1 MLQATTAPDPQKQRD
16 PLAMFLIVS
25 FVLHL
30 LLVLLFPVFQRRS
43 FDDVTQERL
52 TEVELLPESTPPPR
66 TVAKATPPPTP
77 PPVVQEKPKP
87 QEQETPP
94 PPVVQEKPKPQE
106 QEKPPPPQP
115 KAREQLPE
123 QMVSPPEQVNDQVP
137 EKTRL
142 LSDRNSATKKET
154 VAHGFPRPSSK
165 ETTLA
170 KKTLE
175 PPKEPVALAEKAIE
189 KPPLVNKPK
198 QPLPA
203 QRAKITEK
211 AQPLPRPERE
221 RLLAKQEPAPS
232 TPPQAK
238 SIQEESLEGQESQ
251 HPKPPGQLAMR
262 PPETEAPTRPQR
274 TIEKDIERL
283 PESRTGDTAPAKRQI
298 PGAPGATKRAPQL
311 FVPPSELLAQGWIQ
325 EAEQNRE
332 KEKTRQPPSGSD
344 IVAMAPSP
352 APNLFSMP
360 GEIGTPD
367 DLPDIQ
373 QGNLTFLNT
382 KAHRFSPF
390 VRRVALRVFQ
400 HLIILQRKNLNIND
414 VVAARE
420 MSTIEAKL
428 DDKGTLKGLVIQT
441 RSGSYAIDSALLK
454 ACESGAWDENPPPGA
469 HAEDGMIHFVFRS
482 NINAQYD
489 DLGLRAVLTTLQ
501 VGLI

>member
-1 MLQATTAPDPQKQRD
+1 VKTFLRHHLWLARMPRMSQVTTALAPQKRRD
-16 PLAMFLIVS
+16 PLAVFLIVS
-25 FVLHL
+25 FALHVLVVL
-30 LLVLLFPVFQRRS
+30 LLPVVQRRA
-43 FDDVTQERL
+43 FDEAPRELL
-52 TEVELLPESTPPPR
+52 TEVELLPDLAPKPTPPPR
-66 TVAKATPPPTP
+66 TVAKVTPPPPP
-77 PPVVQEKPKP
+77 PPVVEQKP
-87 QEQETPP
+87 QPQVQEPPP
-94 PPVVQEKPKPQE
+94 PPVVQEKPQPQE
-106 QEKPPPPQP
+106 PEKPPPPPEP

-123 QMVSPPEQVNDQVP
+123 QIVSPPEQVNDQVP

-142 LSDRNSATKKET
+142 LSDRDSATQKET
-154 VAHGFPRPSSK
+154 VARGFPRPSSK
-165 ETTLA
+165 EATVT
-170 KKTLE
+170 KSRE
-175 PPKEPVALAEKAIE
+175 RPKEPVALAEKATE
-189 KPPLVNKPK
+189 KPPLVANKSAPSK
-198 QPLPA
+198 PPTR
-203 QRAKITEK
+203 RAKSVEK
-211 AQPLPRPERE
+211 AQA
-221 RLLAKQEPAPS
+221 LAEKEA
-232 TPPQAK
+232 
-238 SIQEESLEGQESQ
+238 GQS
-251 HPKPPGQLAMR
+251 KPPGQLAMK
-262 PPETEAPTRPQR
+262 PPEPEAPPRPQR
-274 TIEKDIERL
+274 TIDKDMERL
-283 PESRTGDTAPAKRQI
+283 PESPTGDTAQSKRQV
-298 PGAPGATKRAPQL
+298 PGASDAAKRAPQL
-311 FVPPSELLAQGWIQ
+311 FVRPEELLSQGWIQ

-360 GEIGTPD
+360 GEAGTPD

-382 KAHRFSPF
+382 KAHRFAPF

-454 ACESGAWDENPPPGA
+454 ACENGAWDENPPSEA
-469 HAEDGMIHFVFRS
+469 HAEDGLIHFVFRS

-489 DLGLRAVLTTLQ
+489 DLGLRSVLTTLQ

>member
-1 MLQATTAPDPQKQRD
+1 MKTFLQHPLWLARMPLMPQATTALAPQKQRD
-16 PLAMFLIVS
+16 PLAVFLIVS
-25 FVLHL
+25 FALHVLVVL
-30 LLVLLFPVFQRRS
+30 LLPVVQRKA
-43 FDDVTQERL
+43 FDEAPRELL
-52 TEVELLPESTPPPR
+52 TEVELLPEPAPKPTPPPR
-66 TVAKATPPPTP
+66 TVAKVTPPPPP
-77 PPVVQEKPKP
+77 PPVVEQKP
-87 QEQETPP
+87 QPQAQEPP

-106 QEKPPPPQP
+106 QEKPPPPPEP

-123 QMVSPPEQVNDQVP
+123 QIVSPPEQVNDQVP

-142 LSDRNSATKKET
+142 LSDRNSATQKET
-154 VAHGFPRPSSK
+154 VARGFPRPSSK
-165 ETTLA
+165 EATVT
-170 KKTLE
+170 KSRE
-175 PPKEPVALAEKAIE
+175 RPKEPVALAEKATG
-189 KPPLVNKPK
+189 KPPLVANKSAPPK
-198 QPLPA
+198 
-203 QRAKITEK
+203 
-211 AQPLPRPERE
+211 
-221 RLLAKQEPAPS
+221 
-232 TPPQAK
+232 PPTRQAK
-238 SIQEESLEGQESQ
+238 SVEKARVLGEKEAGQS
-251 HPKPPGQLAMR
+251 KPPGQLAMK
-262 PPETEAPTRPQR
+262 PPEPEAPTRPQR
-274 TIEKDIERL
+274 SIDKEMEPL
-283 PESRTGDTAPAKRQI
+283 PESRTGDTAQFKRQV
-298 PGAPGATKRAPQL
+298 PGAPDAAKRAPQL
-311 FVPPSELLAQGWIQ
+311 FVRPEELLSQGWIQ

-332 KEKTRQPPSGSD
+332 KEKTRQPPSGRD

-382 KAHRFSPF
+382 KAHRFAPF

-454 ACESGAWDENPPPGA
+454 ACEHGAWDENPPPEA
-469 HAEDGMIHFVFRS
+469 HAEDGLIHFVFRS
-482 NINAQYD
+482 EINAQYD

>member
-1 MLQATTAPDPQKQRD
+1 MLQATTAPDSQKQRD
-16 PLAMFLIVS
+16 PLAVFLIVS

-30 LLVLLFPVFQRRS
+30 LLVLLFPVFQRTS
-43 FDDVTQERL
+43 FDDVPQEQL
-52 TEVELLPESTPPPR
+52 TEIELLPEPAPKPVPPPPPT
-66 TVAKATPPPTP
+66 TVAKATPPPP
-77 PPVVQEKPKP
+77 PPAVVEEKPKL
-87 QEQETPP
+87 
-94 PPVVQEKPKPQE
+94 QE
-106 QEKPPPPQP
+106 QEKPPPPEP

-123 QMVSPPEQVNDQVP
+123 QIVSPPEQVNDQVP

-142 LSDRNSATKKET
+142 LSDRNSATKEET
-154 VAHGFPRPSSK
+154 VARGFPRPSSK
-165 ETTLA
+165 EATPV
-170 KKTLE
+170 KKVQE
-175 PPKEPVALAEKAIE
+175 RPKEPVELTEKAAE
-189 KPPLVNKPK
+189 KPPLVNNPK
-198 QPLPA
+198 QPSPPA
-203 QRAKITEK
+203 QRAKSMEK

-221 RLLAKQEPAPS
+221 RLLAKQAPA
-232 TPPQAK
+232 QAK
-238 SIQEESLEGQESQ
+238 SIQEQPLEEKEAEQSKLQ
-251 HPKPPGQLAMR
+251 RQLAMR
-262 PPETEAPTRPQR
+262 PPEAEAPTRPQR
-274 TIEKDIERL
+274 SIEKDIERL
-283 PESRTGDTAPAKRQI
+283 PESQTGDTAQPKRQV
-298 PGAPGATKRAPQL
+298 PGAPDAAKRAPQL
-311 FVPPSELLAQGWIQ
+311 FVGPDELLSQGWIQ

-360 GEIGTPD
+360 GALGTPD

-382 KAHRFSPF
+382 KAHRFAPF

-441 RSGSYAIDSALLK
+441 RSGSYAIDAALLK
-454 ACESGAWDENPPPGA
+454 ACENGAWDENPPPEA